1 VTFRLDGK
9 TALITGA
16 GATNGIGF
24 TSARLLAEM
33 GAAVFLTSLSERVL
47 DRAEELNQSNFLA
60 RAKAANLTV
69 EEEVK
74 QLISTVVEQFSTLD
88 ILINNAGM
96 TSIQDPMELSGEV
109 GGIDSLSLENF
120 KKTIDRNLNS
130 AFLVTKYALPYIRM
144 SKAGRIVMIAS
155 TTGPLMAMKHEVAYA
170 SAKAGMIGL
179 TKSLALDEAAHS
191 ITVNAVSP
199 GWIATDSQTEDEK
212 KQGEKTPLGRSA
224 SAKEI
229 AALVAWLST
238 SEASYITGQNIVVDG
253 GNSIAEERN

>member
-1 VTFRLDGK
+1 MTFRLDGK

-16 GATNGIGF
+16 GAVNGIGF
-24 TSARLLAEM
+24 ASAKFLAQM
-33 GAAVFLTSLSERVL
+33 GASVFLTSLSDRVL
-47 DRAEELNQSNFLA
+47 ERAEELKQLNLE
-60 RAKAANLTV
+60 AKAHAVNLTN
-69 EEEVK
+69 ETEVK
-74 QLISTVVEQFSTLD
+74 HLISIVSKHFSKLD

-96 TSIQDPMELSGEV
+96 TSLKEPMEQSGEV
-109 GGIDSLSLENF
+109 GGIESLTLENF

-130 AFLVTKYALPYIRM
+130 AFLVTKYALPYIRL
-144 SKAGRIVMIAS
+144 SKEGRIVMIAS
-155 TTGPLMAMKHEVAYA
+155 TTGPLMAMKNEVAYA

-179 TKSLALDEAAHS
+179 TKSLALDEAQHS

-212 KQGEKTPLGRSA
+212 KQGKKTPIGRSA

-238 SEASYITGQNIVVDG
+238 SEASYITGQNIVIDG